1 MSVELTPEEE
11 RFIDQQD
18 LKNRFPEECK
28 RLPLEYLEEDEKIL
42 AKKCI
47 NHEEFTNEE
56 LTKLKK
62 LLADYRPFLKRY
74 DSIKLEEN
82 LEENVRTIKSSS
94 ELLRLLDDPNRYR
107 FDMHYKINGELMRLQ
122 FRLKPVSDN
131 EYIELLDAQTR
142 IFKEL
147 DKNEKLVY
155 SKYTN
160 GQVISSEEEKM
171 IQHIQDKIVEKF
183 GDVDKNNDNILN
195 FLINHVELLDDTTLS
210 QVERERFWKEMD
222 LGTRALV
229 YNKCKDIL
237 KIDEQLEVE
246 LFPSIR

>member
-1 MSVELTPEEE
+1 MDDKL
-11 RFIDQQD
+11 
-18 LKNRFPEECK
+18 LKEDMRILDENNLKVRFPEECK
-28 RLPLEYLEEDEKIL
+28 RLPLEYLEESEKIL
-42 AKKCI
+42 ANKCI
-47 NHEEFTNEE
+47 NQEPLTDDE
-56 LTKLKK
+56 LSDLKK
-62 LLADYRPFLKRY
+62 LLNDYRPFMKRY
-74 DSIKLEEN
+74 DPIKIEEN

-94 ELLRLLDDPNRYR
+94 DLLRLLDNPNRYR
-107 FDMHYKINGELMRLQ
+107 FDMHYKVNGELVRLQ

-147 DKNEKLVY
+147 DKNEKIVY
-155 SKYTN
+155 SKFTN
-160 GQVISSEEEKM
+160 GQAITPEEQKM

-195 FLINHVELLDDTTLS
+195 FLIDHVEFVDDATIS
-210 QVERERFWKEMD
+210 REEREIFWKEMD

-237 KIDEQLEVE
+237 KIDEQLEVD
-246 LFPSIR
+246 LFPPLR